1 MARRAH
7 DTNIQGLAVC
17 PAFSANLEMLIKHN
31 KGAKKLLPDVLYTL
45 SVLERHHVVVLVG
58 AANTGKACFSKVLDE
73 SSVEYPDE

>member
-7 DTNIQGLAVC
+7 DTNIQILAVC
-17 PAFSANLEMLIKHN
+17 PASSGNLEMRIKH
-31 KGAKKLLPDVLYTL
+31 KGAKKLLPDVLYALT
-45 SVLERHHVVVLVG
+45 VLERHHVVVLVW